1 MKFQELVSGNSS
13 KLRVK
18 KPSLSDTYKDDKS
31 YREAIDNLETLI
43 ASKNNIV
50 KTLDQRIVEKQEEL
64 EAIRN
69 KNNIEFEQAEILLKE
84 YLDYEQAIKV
94 TSTEAKNAEQGTL
107 EKRSILEKLSLEEN
121 VSRKELIDI
130 QDKLSSSNAN
140 LASITSSS
148 NDKINESN
156 IAQEKLTEAI
166 SNLQVV
172 ENNLGIR
179 TSSLKEI
186 ETEVGKKEILLQNFI
201 SEAEEK
207 QKEIVPIDAILE
219 DIREKQEMVYQLTS
233 QAEELRT
240 ILDDGAKLSL
250 SFQSTMEEAG
260 NLTVTMEET
269 EKKRRL
275 RHRLLIL
282 EIKDL
287 DVIVA
292 EKTDYISDFD
302 RTIQSQ
308 KSDIEAHKEN
318 IKELM
323 EQEQKLSESMD
334 DIEFR
339 KFVKTSPEV
348 SSIPT
353 LGLSESPFHKKT
365 GVS

>member
-1 MKFQELVSGNSS
+1 MIFKELVSGNSS

-18 KPSLSDTYKDDKS
+18 KPSLSDTYKDEKS
-31 YREAIDNLETLI
+31 YREEIDNLETLI
-43 ASKNNIV
+43 ASRNNLV
-50 KTLDQRIVEKQEEL
+50 KTLDQRIEGKQEEL
-64 EAIRN
+64 EDIIN
-69 KNNIEFEQAEILLKE
+69 KTNLEFEQAELLFKE
-84 YLDYEQAIKV
+84 YLDYEQAIKLS
-94 TSTEAKNAEQGTL
+94 STEAKNAEQGTL
-107 EKRSILEKLSLEEN
+107 EKRTILEKLSLEEN
-121 VSRKELIDI
+121 VLRKELINI
-130 QDKLSSSNAN
+130 QDSLSSANAN
-140 LASITSSS
+140 LESVTSSS

-156 IAQEKLTEAI
+156 IAQERLTDAL

-179 TSSLKEI
+179 TASLKEI
-186 ETEVGKKEILLQNFI
+186 ETAVGEKQILLQNFI

-233 QAEELRT
+233 QADELRI

-260 NLTVTMEET
+260 NLTVTMEES

-302 RTIQSQ
+302 KVIHEQ
-308 KSDIEAHKEN
+308 KLDIESHKES

-323 EQEQKLSESMD
+323 EQEQKLIESMD

-353 LGLSESPFHKKT
+353 LGLSESPFHKTT